1 MRDHAVGI
9 TIQMLKG
16 LGFEE
21 VRKEVGY
28 RNVLAFTSKPINS
41 NVFMFETVSKEK
53 DERV

>member
-21 VRKEVGY
+21 VREEVGY

-53 DERV
+53 EERV